1 MKRVI
6 LNIIMALAALGLLG
20 LSIAIALNNRV
31 LLSSA
36 GRIITVAEA
45 AGLDADCIIIL
56 GAGVNGGEPS
66 LMLGDRISR
75 GMELYRAGAS
85 DRLLMSGDHGR
96 TEYDEVNVMKREAI
110 AAGADAS
117 HVFMDHA
124 GFSTYESLYRARDVF
139 CVERLVIVSQPYH
152 LHRALYIA
160 DSLGLEAWGVGAEG
174 EDYYG
179 QSYREFRELLA
190 RVKDVFCCA
199 MQPEPTFLG
208 EVIPIWGDGSSTE
221 G

>member
-20 LSIAIALNNRV
+20 LSVVIALNNRV

-36 GRIITVAEA
+36 GRIVTVAEA
-45 AGLDADCIIIL
+45 AEKDADCILIL

-75 GMELYRAGAS
+75 GMELYHAGAS

-96 TEYDEVNVMKREAI
+96 SDYDEVNVMKREAL
-110 AAGADAS
+110 AAGADAAD
-117 HVFMDHA
+117 VFMDHA
-124 GFSTYESLYRARDVF
+124 GFSTYESLYRARDIF
-139 CVERLVIVSQPYH
+139 CAERVIIVSQPYH

-199 MQPEPTFLG
+199 LQPEPTFLG
-208 EVIPIWGDGSSTE
+208 EAIPIWGDGSATN